1 MFWIEW
7 VWVYVNIKGE
17 RKRKS
22 RCCGL
27 SHTLH
32 GLVLVLLYQFLY
44 KWTRALYICYLFSI
58 HRIFFRYIYYIH
70 IHSYIYI
77 CIMMKREVHNAW
89 EKLNNNSHIVIM
101 NIYVYNLVWIECS
114 RPNRCL
120 DSVKHVSFSSLL
132 LIYIVT
138 ILCHGSSYWR
148 HSSYHSAFR
157 EWV

>member
-1 MFWIEW
+1 MIELVHMGW
-7 VWVYVNIKGE
+7 RWCSCINFYINGHV
-17 RKRKS
+17 
-22 RCCGL
+22 RCIFAIYSLFIEYFLGI
-27 SHTLH
+27 HT
-32 GLVLVLLYQFLY
+32 
-44 KWTRALYICYLFSI
+44 
-58 HRIFFRYIYYIH
+58 IH

-77 CIMMKREVHNAW
+77 CIMIIREVHDAW

-138 ILCHGSSYWR
+138 ILSHGSSYWR